1 MNKSGAANGEWQE
14 ATEWCQIVVIWN
26 RTVFQ
31 ARFLLKPVLDD
42 FCVGRGIDDRSSS
55 GSDDQEATS
64 FGIDGRRL
72 LPVLGGELLAGF
84 WFLQTSFS
92 NYGLMSTP

>member
-1 MNKSGAANGEWQE
+1 MELNGFSSRFSFE
-14 ATEWCQIVVIWN
+14 ASF
-26 RTVFQ
+26 R
-31 ARFLLKPVLDD
+31 R

-72 LPVLGGELLAGF
+72 LLVLGGKLLAGL